1 MLALKSDVVL
11 QGAAPSSRVTSKTD
25 GTASI
30 SIENQCFTL
39 VYVVSAKGF
48 TFFAFLFLFQIW
60 KWWDLV
66 RLVHI
71 LEILRILHKW
81 IILVI
86 LNNHWV
92 LERILNVHIERLLD
106 SVVVSWGLQCL
117 QHLWISQFSTWS
129 LNWFRVFNLV
139 SSLKISVERSILSIG
154 LIIIDSFVNVI

>member
-11 QGAAPSSRVTSKTD
+11 QRAAPSSRVTSKTD

-60 KWWDLV
+60 KWRDLV

-71 LEILRILHKW
+71 LEILRILHK
-81 IILVI
+81 
-86 LNNHWV
+86 
-92 LERILNVHIERLLD
+92 
-106 SVVVSWGLQCL
+106 
-117 QHLWISQFSTWS
+117 
-129 LNWFRVFNLV
+129 
-139 SSLKISVERSILSIG
+139 
-154 LIIIDSFVNVI
+154 